1 LQAVSV
7 SASLPAK
14 FQSGEEKK
22 AVERLLLFVQQRT
35 TGRHK
40 TAAVSAADVAA
51 ELSLTVQK
59 ASEYLTTL
67 SKAGD
72 LSRVKVNNTTSYQ
85 LNPSKFGDN

>member
-1 LQAVSV
+1 V
-7 SASLPAK
+7 SARVCRQNFKAAK
-14 FQSGEEKK
+14 KKK
-22 AVERLLLFVQQRT
+22 AVERLLSFVRQRT

-59 ASEYLTTL
+59 SSEYLTAL

-72 LSRVKVNNTTSYQ
+72 LSRVKINNTTSYQ
-85 LNPSKFGDN
+85 LNPAKFGDN